1 VAVTAS
7 ILKPSLSGAVTG
19 KSRLT
24 AKRSYTAIYQ
34 LSAEQEDGPGVI
46 IDYFKGSPDHPFIGD
61 RYNLNG
67 YRDNSVRCKS
77 ITPRRIDSGVGQWLA
92 AVEWEP
98 PEGTDDDDTETG
110 TDINGEDTDNPLEW
124 HDEIDV
130 GYTQLSI
137 PVEQAR
143 FKGCNRDGGIRQR
156 ITGLDLDTITMPCN
170 SALVP
175 FDPGIEKEIDI
186 KVVRI
191 TKNLESYDANFF
203 SNFIG
208 RVNSDK
214 VVINKREYKFRDVW
228 SPLNARIKQISG
240 TFQITNKIPYWKQ
253 TVEVHVNPLGWR
265 RLLLDRGVEE
275 LFRGEQKDYQG
286 NTISNSDERVG
297 KLQQKQDADG
307 YPITTPVPFD
317 GNGRALAE
325 GKPAVFLEWQIYEE
339 IPFAPLNW

>member
-1 VAVTAS
+1 MAVS
-7 ILKPSLSGAVTG
+7 SYILKPAISGAVKG

-24 AKRSYTAIYQ
+24 AKHSYTAVWQ
-34 LSAEQEDGPGVI
+34 LSAGQEDGPVTI
-46 IDYFKGSPDHPFIGD
+46 TNYFKATSGLPYIGD
-61 RYNLNG
+61 RYSLNG
-67 YRDNSVRCKS
+67 ETDNSVRCVA
-77 ITPRRIDSGVGQWLA
+77 ITPRRIDSGSGQWLV
-92 AVEWEP
+92 AVDWEP
-98 PEGTDDDDTETG
+98 PEGADDEPEQG
-110 TDINGEDTDNPLEW
+110 TDIDGNQTDNPLLW

-143 FKGCNRDGGIRQR
+143 FKGCNKNGGVRQR
-156 ITGLDLDTITMPCN
+156 INGLELDTITMPCN

-191 TKNLESYDANFF
+191 TKNLESYDANFY

-208 RVNSDK
+208 RVNSDR
-214 VVINKREYKFRDVW
+214 VIVNKREYKFRDVW
-228 SPLNARIKQISG
+228 GPLNARIKQISG

-265 RLLLDRGVEE
+265 RFLVDRGTEE
-275 LFRGEQKDYQG
+275 LFRGEQEDFQG

-307 YPITTPVPFD
+307 YPVATPCLFD

-325 GKPAVFLEWQIYEE
+325 GKPSVFLEWQIYEE
-339 IPFAPLNW
+339 IPFAPLKW